1 MPDGCRHRQSPR
13 HSLAN
18 TRFARFV
25 TSSPAPV
32 SGVKFRANRIT
43 KFTFCKR
50 AEAVP
55 DIWNQRNG
63 PEPILP
69 LANESKIVRF
79 TAMSE
84 SIPTV
89 GREEA
94 LYSICLLAAFSDG
107 GKAESERE
115 ELKRIGESLLP
126 PEFNAA
132 GTYQKVLLG
141 KTSVAAESARL
152 DAPEWRQL
160 AYEMAVKVCEADGV
174 TSPEEKKFL
183 ASLAGELGIAKAE
196 AVGMVA
202 LGDEVAGAGVDEL
215 APTMLPALP
224 PALPAAADKDSEVDS
239 MILKYSILNGALE
252 LLPETL
258 STMAIIPLQM
268 KLVNSVGKHHGVS
281 LDRRQLVEFL
291 GAAGIGATSQVVE
304 GFARKMI
311 GGFAGKLGKRYLGK
325 SAGGLA
331 RKGIDQLTSSAFSFA
346 STWAIGQLA
355 QRYYAN
361 GRSWSGI
368 DARTTYQALRDEAEP
383 LHQKF
388 LPQIQEQAATLDHR
402 KVLAMLKGQ
411 P

>member
-1 MPDGCRHRQSPR
+1 
-13 HSLAN
+13 
-18 TRFARFV
+18 
-25 TSSPAPV
+25 
-32 SGVKFRANRIT
+32 
-43 KFTFCKR
+43 
-50 AEAVP
+50 
-55 DIWNQRNG
+55 
-63 PEPILP
+63 
-69 LANESKIVRF
+69 
-79 TAMSE
+79 MSE
-84 SIPTV
+84 TTHC
-89 GREEA
+89 EEA

-107 GKAESERE
+107 GKADAERE

-132 GTYQKVLLG
+132 GIYQKVLLR
-141 KTSVAAESARL
+141 KTNIADEAARL

-174 TSPEEKKFL
+174 TSAAEKDFL
-183 ASLAGELGIAKAE
+183 LNLAEELGIPKAD
-196 AVGMVA
+196 AVSIVA
-202 LGDEVAGAGVDEL
+202 TGDEVAGAGIGEI
-215 APTMLPALP
+215 APAMLPALP
-224 PALPAAADKDSEVDS
+224 PALPAAADDKSEVDS
-239 MILKYSILNGALE
+239 LILRYSILNGALE

-268 KLVNSVGKHHGVS
+268 KLVNSVGKRHGVS
-281 LDRRQLVEFL
+281 LDKRQLLEFL

-311 GGFAGKLGKRYLGK
+311 GGFAGKLGKQFLGK
-325 SAGGLA
+325 TAGGFA
-331 RKGIDQLTSSAFSFA
+331 KKGIDQITSSAFSFA

-368 DARTTYQALRDEAEP
+368 DAKSSFQNLRHEAET

-388 LPQIQEQAATLDHR
+388 LPQIQQQAATLDHG
-402 KVLAMLKGQ
+402 KVLAMLRGQ